1 MQKPSVRRTCL
12 AALCLC
18 CLIGVLA
25 GCFLLPNRPPVAAF
39 IVSYNVDLGDAL
51 VVDLDARPS
60 SDPDDDAIATYM
72 WTFGDNADIIT
83 PLDVSRTVSVAV
95 LRVRYPDEG
104 EYTIQLLVIDER
116 GAMSDPVTQ
125 QITLPQIQVEPTL

>member
-1 MQKPSVRRTCL
+1 VD
-12 AALCLC
+12 
-18 CLIGVLA
+18 
-25 GCFLLPNRPPVAAF
+25 
-39 IVSYNVDLGDAL
+39 YNVDLGDAL

-72 WTFGDNADIIT
+72 WTFGDDADIIT
-83 PLDVSRTVSVAV
+83 PLDSSRTVSVAV

-116 GAMSDPVTQ
+116 GAMSAPVTQ